1 MITFYSLKNILRSL
15 VESREVTWKGDL
27 SFKTTNLASVR
38 AKAKPQFS
46 TGVACRCTDKPKNS
60 VEERTSEQNLLE
72 KQNR

>member
-1 MITFYSLKNILRSL
+1 MITLYSLKNILRSL

-46 TGVACRCTDKPKNS
+46 IGVAVNAQISQKFCRRKN
-60 VEERTSEQNLLE
+60 Q
-72 KQNR
+72 